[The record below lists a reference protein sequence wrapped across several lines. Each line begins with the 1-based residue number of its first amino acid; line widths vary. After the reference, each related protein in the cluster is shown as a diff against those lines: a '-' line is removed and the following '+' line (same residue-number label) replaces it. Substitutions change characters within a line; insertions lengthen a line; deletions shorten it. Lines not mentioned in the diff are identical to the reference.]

1 MQAAIWLFTFVMA
14 HKFKDKNYCNLA
26 ALVKNNQ
33 PVECNCLEG
42 PCKYLKTT
50 SIQYSVRLLRIA
62 FRLSIGQEKSSHR
75 LRVHCPMSKHAG
87 PGPESKARNPA
98 TEGTNLFSIKYSQKT
113 SIIDQYSIF
122 TSIQYQISAPN
133 LWNGTV
139 QQGWLGKLD
148 RSDQL
153 ALKLTCDAILIKF
166 VSIFNK
172 DSFFCLTVAIIG
184 NW

>member
-1 MQAAIWLFTFVMA
+1 MIMWFDPYLVLENPTVLVYGANIVLQGSRSCSIHASCDLTIHFCDSSQIYR
-14 HKFKDKNYCNLA
+14 FKDKNYFNLA

-87 PGPESKARNPA
+87 PSPKSKARNPA
-98 TEGTNLFSIKYSQKT
+98 PEGTNISNIKYSQKT
-113 SIIDQYSIF
+113 
-122 TSIQYQISAPN
+122 
-133 LWNGTV
+133 
-139 QQGWLGKLD
+139 
-148 RSDQL
+148 
-153 ALKLTCDAILIKF
+153 
-166 VSIFNK
+166 
-172 DSFFCLTVAIIG
+172 
-184 NW
+184 

>member
-62 FRLSIGQEKSSHR
+62 FRLSIIGQEKSSHR
-75 LRVHCPMSKHAG
+75 LRVHI
-87 PGPESKARNPA
+87 
-98 TEGTNLFSIKYSQKT
+98 FSIKYSQKT